1 MATDRS
7 FEEALR
13 AMKLEGY
20 DEGYKVGL
28 AESEAYQIGLEE
40 GVGKA
45 AGLLLDAKRTHPMGC
60 DCGNCVVIHNLLMT
74 SSEGQA

>member
-20 DEGYKVGL
+20 D
-28 AESEAYQIGLEE
+28 EAYQIGLEE